1 MLQWLIRA
9 AALLAAC
16 AAGQGAWAQSDYP
29 NRKITLVVPY
39 VAGAS
44 TDTLGRIIAKA
55 VGTQFDQTVLVENK
69 VGAGGVIAA
78 DYLRR
83 QKPDGYTFMLTTDGI
98 MSVNPS
104 LHKSLPYD
112 PQKDFEALTTAA
124 FVPVILIVRADS
136 PFKSMQDIIDY
147 ARQHPPGTLTYA
159 SSGMGTSQNM
169 AGELFNQF
177 ANVNIKHIPYKGGA
191 PAMTDLLG
199 GHVSMM
205 FAQIPS
211 SKELAEQGKIRI
223 LGLASANRVSVLP
236 DVATFDELGLKGY
249 DSDAWYGFMMPAG
262 APEEVSAKLH
272 RAIVKAIDDNRQ
284 QLESLGFIVKTSSRQ
299 EIADGIRANTVKWAE
314 VLRKAGLYKIQ

>member
-1 MLQWLIRA
+1 MFRYWLGV
-9 AALLAAC
+9 AALLAASLP
-16 AAGQGAWAQSDYP
+16 GQSAFAQSDYP
-29 NRKITLVVPY
+29 NHKLTLVVPY

-44 TDTLGRIIAKA
+44 TDTLGRIIAKGVSA
-55 VGTQFDQTVLVENK
+55 QFGQPVLVENK

-104 LHKSLPYD
+104 LYKSLPYD

-136 PFKSMQDIIDY
+136 PFRSVQDIVDY
-147 ARQHPPGTLTYA
+147 ARANPPGTLTYG

-169 AGELFNQF
+169 AGELFNQY
-177 ANVNIKHIPYKGGA
+177 ANVSIKHIPYKGGA

-223 LGLASANRVSVLP
+223 LGLASAHRVSVLP
-236 DVATFDELGLKGY
+236 DVATFDELGLKDY

-262 APEEVSAKLH
+262 ATAGISEKLH

-284 QLESLGFIVKTSSRQ
+284 QLEALGFIVRSSSRQ
-299 EIADGIRANTVKWAE
+299 AIADDIRANTVKWE
-314 VLRKAGLYKIQ
+314 GVLRKAGLFKIQ